1 MKGIAKALLVLIVP
15 VFISAG
21 NPELPTSQQ
30 VISQPIQGVRLSE
43 GDIVNYLQGLGY
55 TVVTSDPIGG
65 GCNWIC
71 ETYYGGLHYNTTV
84 FTNCNA
90 IIGHEDVDY

>member
-1 MKGIAKALLVLIVP
+1 MLALVVP
-15 VFISAG
+15 AFLGAG
-21 NPELPTSQQ
+21 NVEILLKPQ
-30 VISQPIQGVRLSE
+30 VTYQAIQNIRVSE
-43 GDIVNYLQGLGY
+43 VDIVNYLQGLGY

-84 FTNCNA
+84 FTNCNT
-90 IIGHEDVDY
+90 IIGHDDEDY